1 MFSSSTQFYLC
12 EPPPI
17 LMLTA
22 LARSQ
27 STSTAGL
34 TNNSK
39 LHRNDRV
46 SLGAGDGDGGCD
58 SGRSGSGGHGC
69 VAG

>member
-1 MFSSSTQFYLC
+1 
-12 EPPPI
+12 
-17 LMLTA
+17 MLTA

-46 SLGAGDGDGGCD
+46 SLGGGDGDGGCD